1 MVGVFCDWKLA
12 FSQFCH
18 ETYAVSWKILI
29 WVFVSFYF
37 SFFPYLY
44 SFLPLY
50 ASLFVFQVLV
60 VCLCTISFVCYLVI
74 AIRILGVFWFPLF
87 LLLILVL
94 ELPLL
99 VGFWSWFKKREAKD
113 VRFRHE
119 FDHNC
124 HWFWNEC
131 HFSCVCLYKNNL
143 QEDSRGPVETNVS
156 D

>member
-1 MVGVFCDWKLA
+1 MIRSWPFPSFALK
-12 FSQFCH
+12 H
-18 ETYAVSWKILI
+18 AVSWKILI
-29 WVFVSFYF
+29 WVFVSF
-37 SFFPYLY
+37 SFFFICIHL
-44 SFLPLY
+44 SLSLSVFLLGLS
-50 ASLFVFQVLV
+50 SLFVYYLF
-60 VCLCTISFVCYLVI
+60 CLYLVI
-74 AIRILGVFWFPLF
+74 AIGIWGVLFWFPLF
-87 LLLILVL
+87 LNLILVL